1 VNDPIVSSLNVG
13 ACLAFIIG
21 IKLMGHQRS
30 ARLGNAVSAV
40 AMLLAVV
47 AALIHAEVQWSIVAI
62 AGLVGSA
69 VGAVSAVRVKM
80 TAMPELVALFNG
92 LGGLASALVGVLEL
106 VAEDHLGPGARTA
119 AAAAI
124 VVGGVAFSGSLIAF
138 GKLAGFVKSAP
149 HTFPGQLVFTA
160 LTVLVM
166 LATGVA
172 AIFIDNPAAILIALG
187 MLTLVVGLLAVVRI
201 GGGDMPVVVSLLN
214 SYSGVAATLAGLAT
228 GSVVLVVAGTLVGA
242 SGLMLTQA
250 MCKAMN
256 RSLTNVLFAG
266 FGAPAP
272 GESAGAEQGTVRPI
286 NAPDTY
292 ALLEAARS
300 VLIIPGYGMA
310 VAQAQ
315 HVVQELAE
323 LLEEHG
329 VEVRFVI
336 HPVAGRMPGHMN
348 VLLAE
353 AGVPYENLAEP
364 GDVNPTMETVDVALI
379 IGANDVVNPDA
390 RSKPDSPLY
399 GMPIIDADRAR
410 TVIVLKRSMSAG
422 FAGVQNS
429 LFFLPNTRMLFG
441 DAKASIAAVVN
452 EFKSD

>member
-1 VNDPIVSSLNVG
+1 MNNPLVSALNIG

-21 IKLMGHQRS
+21 IKLLGHQRT
-30 ARLGNAVSAV
+30 ARLGNAISAG

-47 AALIHAEVQWSIVAI
+47 AALIHADVQWSIVAL

-69 VGAVSAVRVKM
+69 VGVVSAARVKM

-106 VAEDHLGPGARTA
+106 VAEEGPGPGARTA

-124 VVGGVAFSGSLIAF
+124 VVGGVAFSGSLVAF
-138 GKLAGFVKSAP
+138 GKLAGYVKSSP
-149 HTFPGQLVFTA
+149 YSFPGQLVFTA

-166 LATGVA
+166 LATGIA
-172 AIFIDNPAAILIALG
+172 AIFIDEPAAILIALG
-187 MLTLVVGLLAVVRI
+187 TMTVVVGLLAVVRI

-242 SGLMLTQA
+242 SGLMLTRV

-256 RSLTNVLFAG
+256 RSLSNVLFAG
-266 FGAPAP
+266 FGSPAP
-272 GESAGAEQGTVRPI
+272 GASSAGEEGSIRPI
-286 NAPDTY
+286 SAPDTY

-315 HVVQELAE
+315 HVVQELAD
-323 LLEEHG
+323 LLQEHG

-353 AGVPYENLAEP
+353 SGVPYENLAEP
-364 GDVNPTMETVDVALI
+364 GDVNPAMETVDVALV

-390 RSKPDSPLY
+390 RSKPDSPLF

-410 TVIVLKRSMSAG
+410 TVVVLKRSMSAG
-422 FAGVQNS
+422 FAGVQNA